1 MSTTPRIEFKIQTKD
16 HLAGVVID
24 SYIIEDNWSNS
35 KIAKRHVSQHMHST
49 MSNILYDAMYNYDD
63 LIEFKIHNN
72 GLGGYIKVND
82 VVRYTVKAEHIE
94 VYDEQYRTYR
104 SFGITIMNNVFY
116 LTQCCNGKVVA
127 LIDRESEIGIDD
139 QYAEIY
145 ELIDAKY
152 GD

>member
-1 MSTTPRIEFKIQTKD
+1 M
-16 HLAGVVID
+16 
-24 SYIIEDNWSNS
+24 Y
-35 KIAKRHVSQHMHST
+35 ST
-49 MSNILYDAMYNYDD
+49 MSNILHDAMYDYDD

-72 GLGGYIKVND
+72 ELSGYIKVND

-145 ELIDAKY
+145 KLIDAKY